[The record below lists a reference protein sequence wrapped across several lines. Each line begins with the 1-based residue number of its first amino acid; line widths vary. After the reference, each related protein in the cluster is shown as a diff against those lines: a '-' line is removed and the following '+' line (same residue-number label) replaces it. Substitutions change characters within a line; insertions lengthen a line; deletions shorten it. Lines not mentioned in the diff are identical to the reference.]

1 MESIFVFWEKP
12 NIGAS
17 EITEYI
23 VSYVT
28 NGKTNSA
35 NEVGRKLNSTLNGL
49 IPNITYIIWV
59 VAVNVQGT
67 STYEA
72 KEITTDVPSKFLK
85 ENETIPA
92 VFNVR

>member
-23 VSYVT
+23 VSYAT
-28 NGKTNSA
+28 NGKTNST
-35 NEVGRKLNSTLNGL
+35 NEVGTKLNSTLDGL
-49 IPNITYIIWV
+49 VPNTTYQIWV
-59 VAVNVQGT
+59 VAVNDQGT
-67 STYEA
+67 STYED

-85 ENETIPA
+85 ENET
-92 VFNVR
+92 